1 MLMRTN
7 ALVVTLIRK
16 ETLDIQWRHWTNYD
30 KATNNPHNMS
40 IAGPTQK
47 RQKHTDK
54 LDILDVGK

>member
-16 ETLDIQWRHWTNYD
+16 ETLDIQWRRWTNYD
-30 KATNNPHNMS
+30 KATYNPHNIS

-54 LDILDVGK
+54 LDILDIRK